1 MHASNPCRVLT
12 EDTFSSIS
20 EYIITKKFLVGK
32 VVSVVVDNMR
42 VLGCPVRLEGKAY
55 ARNALMFNV
64 GFVLSTTAG
73 WRPYKAVLSKLA
85 SVLASMEREDA
96 FLRNDAPQYS
106 ALRLL
111 LNETHV
117 GLCQRGECV
126 VPVLAGHTL
135 ALKLF
140 PVLPAPPVVGDHDVP
155 VRVKDLDAL
164 AGEDWDLCLRRII
177 PRIDGVS
184 HVSAIA
190 RGADVEL
197 HLARR
202 AIEHLVYYG
211 FVALVDAFQY
221 SNVYAITEKAQTL
234 LNPESAALAAEA
246 VVYAAAHKA
255 AVAPTPEDVFRVLA
269 AFGTSMRVCD
279 VVVSCDSAALG
290 LDDRAL
296 VVFAVLHGLLR
307 RMHAYPV
314 PLTVA
319 AADCVG
325 AGVPA
330 SSLAVTAAQTP
341 PSTTTAEYAAAGSSA
356 EFSSPG
362 QSEKKSGDVD
372 ARVLVGGVQGG
383 GAAEEAGLR
392 DMLSPELWKHRK
404 LLDGSHCM
412 DEVCCAAG
420 MSFTDAS
427 AELTGAGH
435 FMMVLR

>member
-1 MHASNPCRVLT
+1 MLN
-12 EDTFSSIS
+12 EETFSSIS

-32 VVSVVVDNMR
+32 VVSVVVNNMR

-64 GFVLSTTAG
+64 GFVLSTSAG

-106 ALRLL
+106 ALGLL
-111 LNETHV
+111 LNEVHV

-140 PVLPAPPVVGDHDVP
+140 PVLQSPPVVGDHDVP
-155 VRVKDLDAL
+155 VRVKDVDAL
-164 AGEDWDLCLRRII
+164 AGEDWDLCLRRIV

-190 RGADVEL
+190 QGADVEL

-221 SNVYAITEKAQTL
+221 SNVYAITQQTQTL
-234 LNPESAALAAEA
+234 LNPENAALAAEA
-246 VVYAAAHKA
+246 VTYASAHKA

-279 VVVSCDSAALG
+279 VVVSCDTAALG
-290 LDDRAL
+290 LDERAL

-314 PLTVA
+314 PLT
-319 AADCVG
+319 
-325 AGVPA
+325 
-330 SSLAVTAAQTP
+330 
-341 PSTTTAEYAAAGSSA
+341 AAAGACSDAEQGPSLPSEASTQLSA
-356 EFSSPG
+356 TSTR
-362 QSEKKSGDVD
+362 SGAADTD
-372 ARVLVGGVQGG
+372 HMPSNTAAAASGREPWGSGG
-383 GAAEEAGLR
+383 GRAIPMGAGGA
-392 DMLSPELWKHRK
+392 DVSAVQQALSAELWKHRR
-404 LLDGSHCM
+404 LLDGKHCM
-412 DEVCCAAG
+412 DEVCCATG
-420 MSFTDAS
+420 MSFKDAS
-427 AELTGAGH
+427 GELTSGGH
-435 FMMVLR
+435 FLMVLR

>member
-1 MHASNPCRVLT
+1 
-12 EDTFSSIS
+12 
-20 EYIITKKFLVGK
+20 
-32 VVSVVVDNMR
+32 MR
-42 VLGCPVRLEGKAY
+42 ILGCPVRLEGKSY

-64 GFVLSTTAG
+64 GFVLSTSAG

-140 PVLPAPPVVGDHDVP
+140 PVLQSPPVVGDHDVP
-155 VRVKDLDAL
+155 VRVKDIDAL

-184 HVSAIA
+184 HVHAIA

-202 AIEHLVYYG
+202 AIEHLTYYG
-211 FVALVDAFQY
+211 FVALVDVFQY
-221 SNVYAITEKAQTL
+221 SNVYATTERTQSL
-234 LNPESAALAAEA
+234 LNPENASLAAEA
-246 VVYAAAHKA
+246 VVYASAHKA

-314 PLTVA
+314 PLTA
-319 AADCVG
+319 AAAACSSEG
-325 AGVPA
+325 AHSKLVP
-330 SSLAVTAAQTP
+330 
-341 PSTTTAEYAAAGSSA
+341 AAAGGEPLSPASTKASESGTLSSA
-356 EFSSPG
+356 QGGSLHPVSVDSKDQLTDDASPPA
-362 QSEKKSGDVD
+362 E
-372 ARVLVGGVQGG
+372 GG
-383 GAAEEAGLR
+383 GAAAIAGGGAQSLQEA
-392 DMLSPELWKHRK
+392 LSTDLWKNRH

-420 MSFTDAS
+420 MSFADAS
-427 AELTGAGH
+427 AELTRGGH